1 MEYLY
6 TNLGSAN
13 QAIYSQYTTQPQYFF
28 AGNRSTQTA
37 FNLVR
42 VGLNWHFNPF
52 VGAPIVALFGPTL
65 ASRNGP
71 WSPHDVVVARTDR
84 CECLYQR
91 QCRRTGAASGP
102 GPCTA
107 A

>member
-1 MEYLY
+1 VSGDTGPLH
-6 TNLGSAN
+6 LA
-13 QAIYSQYTTQPQYFF
+13 A
-28 AGNRSTQTA
+28 A
-37 FNLVR
+37 
-42 VGLNWHFNPF
+42 

-102 GPCTA
+102 GPCIDDIGVDDVLQA
-107 A
+107 VERRLAHG